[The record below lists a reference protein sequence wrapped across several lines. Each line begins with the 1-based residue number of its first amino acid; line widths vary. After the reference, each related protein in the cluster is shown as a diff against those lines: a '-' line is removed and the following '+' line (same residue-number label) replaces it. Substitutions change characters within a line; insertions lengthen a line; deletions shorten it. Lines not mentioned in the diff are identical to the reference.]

1 MNVYKFGGASVK
13 DAVAVRNLVEILKTE
28 KAKELVLVV
37 SAMDKTTRELEKL
50 VDLYMSDSSEI
61 NNQVNFIFDYHYS
74 ICSNLF
80 THKTHD
86 VFVKLSSLKEE
97 LITFIRLNKS
107 PKRAFVYDQII
118 YFGEMLSSN
127 IISSYMNYVG
137 INNNW
142 LDVRSVIKTN
152 SNYRDATVDWTLT
165 LANSKKNINTNEI
178 SVTQGFIGSDE
189 NNFTTSLGLEGSD
202 YSAAILA
209 YCVNAQSVTVWK
221 DVDGI
226 LNADPRHFEETI
238 LLNHISFREAI
249 ELSYFGATVIHPKTI
264 QPLQHKE
271 IPLYVRNFNEVG
283 IKGTVITKGATMEPL
298 IPCYIIK
305 KNQIFLSISA
315 LDFSFI
321 VEENVSEIFAL
332 VADHR
337 LKVSLMQNSA
347 ISFTLS
353 IEDKFNSFD
362 DFLSSLK
369 SKYRLKYNSNVDL
382 YTIRHYND
390 ESISKFEEGK
400 TILLKQFSRETA
412 QFIVK

>member
-13 DAVAVRNLVEILKTE
+13 DAVGVKNLVEILKTE
-28 KAKELVLVV
+28 NVKKLVLVV
-37 SAMDKTTRELEKL
+37 SAMNKTTRDLEKL
-50 VDLYMSDSSEI
+50 VDLYMSESSDI
-61 NNQVNFIFDYHYS
+61 NYQVNLIFDYHFD
-74 ICSNLF
+74 ICVDLF
-80 THKTHD
+80 TNKNND
-86 VFVKLSSLKEE
+86 IFKKLDSLKEE
-97 LITFIRLNKS
+97 LITFLRLNKS
-107 PKRAFVYDQII
+107 PKRPFIYDQII
-118 YFGEMLSSN
+118 YFGEMLSSS
-127 IISSYMNYVG
+127 IVSSYMQYSG
-137 INNNW
+137 ISNTW
-142 LDVRSVIKTN
+142 VDVRSIIKTN
-152 SNYRDATVDWTLT
+152 SNYRDAAVDWTQT
-165 LANSKKNINTNEI
+165 LANTKEFIDNSEI

-202 YSAAILA
+202 YSAAIFA

-221 DVDGI
+221 DVEGI
-226 LNADPRHFEETI
+226 LNADPRYFDDTT

-271 IPLYVRNFNEVG
+271 IPLYVRNFNKVAL
-283 IKGTVITKGATMEPL
+283 KGTVITKGAIMEPL

-332 VADHR
+332 ISDHK

-353 IEDKFNSFD
+353 IDDKFNSFD
-362 DFLSSLK
+362 SFLSSLK
-369 SKYRLKYNSNVDL
+369 SKYRLKYNTGVDL
-382 YTIRHYND
+382 YTIRHYDD
-390 ESISKFEEGK
+390 ESINKFEKGK

-412 QFIVK
+412 QYIIK